1 MQRFERLSP
10 WLFVALWST
19 GFVVARYATN
29 DASPLAFLAIRMS
42 IAATLLAV
50 LARATGAPKIAM
62 PQGRV
67 AAVVGVCMHAVYL
80 GGVFIA
86 IDRGLPSGLGALIA
100 GLHPVVTAVFGRV
113 LLREQLRPSQWLGVL
128 LGMLGVVAV
137 VIEKLEDGSK
147 SVTTGAL
154 VAMALSVIGMSAGT
168 LVQRARGKDMPLLY
182 GTSTQYLGAA
192 GALIIA
198 IPFLDDA
205 SVQLT
210 GQFLLALAWAT
221 LVLSLGAV
229 LIMMRLLASHS
240 AARVSSLFFLTPALS
255 ALEGAILFGE
265 RLGLLAVAGLVGAAA
280 GVWLTMRDKPSVPVD
295 AAA

>member
-1 MQRFERLSP
+1 VQRFERLSP

-29 DASPLAFLAIRMS
+29 DASPLTFLAIRMT
-42 IAATLLAV
+42 IAAAILAI
-50 LARATGAPKIAM
+50 LAKAIAAPRISA
-62 PQGRV
+62 PQARV

-113 LLREQLRPSQWLGVL
+113 LLRERLRSSQWLGVL
-128 LGMLGVVAV
+128 LGLLGVVAV
-137 VIEKLEDGSK
+137 VIEKLEDGSD

-154 VAMALSVIGMSAGT
+154 VAMGLSVLGMSAGT
-168 LVQRARGKDMPLLY
+168 LVQRARGKDMPLLR
-182 GTSTQYLGAA
+182 GTSTQYWGAA
-192 GALIIA
+192 IALLVA
-198 IPFLDDA
+198 IPLVDDS
-205 SVQLT
+205 SVHIT
-210 GQFLLALAWAT
+210 GQFLGALAWAT

-255 ALEGAILFGE
+255 ALEGAVLFGE
-265 RLGLLAVAGLVGAAA
+265 RLGPLAIVGLVVAAA

>member
-1 MQRFERLSP
+1 
-10 WLFVALWST
+10 
-19 GFVVARYATN
+19 
-29 DASPLAFLAIRMS
+29 
-42 IAATLLAV
+42 
-50 LARATGAPKIAM
+50 
-62 PQGRV
+62 
-67 AAVVGVCMHAVYL
+67 MHAVYL

-113 LLREQLRPSQWLGVL
+113 VLREQLRPSQWLGVV

-137 VIEKLEDGSK
+137 VIEKLGDGSN

-154 VAMALSVIGMSAGT
+154 VAMALSVLGISIGT
-168 LVQRARGKDMPLLY
+168 LVQRGRGKDMPLLR

-192 GALIIA
+192 AALIIV
-198 IPFLDDA
+198 IPFIDDP
-205 SVQLT
+205 SVRVT
-210 GQFLLALAWAT
+210 GQFMLALAWAT

-229 LIMMRLLASHS
+229 LIMMRLLASQS

-265 RLGLLAVAGLVGAAA
+265 RLGLLAVGGLIGAAA
-280 GVWLTMRDKPSVPVD
+280 GVWLTMRDKASVPVD

>member
-29 DASPLAFLAIRMS
+29 DASPLTFLAIRMT
-42 IAATLLAV
+42 IAAAILAI
-50 LARATGAPKIAM
+50 LAKAIAAPRISA
-62 PQGRV
+62 PQARV

-100 GLHPVVTAVFGRV
+100 GLHPVVTAVFGRL
-113 LLREQLRPSQWLGVL
+113 LLRERLRSSQWLGVL
-128 LGMLGVVAV
+128 LGLLGVVAV
-137 VIEKLEDGSK
+137 VIEKLEDGSN

-154 VAMALSVIGMSAGT
+154 VAMGLSVLGMSAGT
-168 LVQRARGKDMPLLY
+168 LVQRSRGRDMPLLR
-182 GTSTQYLGAA
+182 GTSTQYWGAA
-192 GALIIA
+192 AALLVA
-198 IPFLDDA
+198 IPFLDDS
-205 SVQLT
+205 SVRIT
-210 GQFLLALAWAT
+210 GQFLGALAWAT

-255 ALEGAILFGE
+255 ALEGAVLFGE
-265 RLGLLAVAGLVGAAA
+265 RLGPLAIVGLVVAAA

>member
-1 MQRFERLSP
+1 VQRFERLSP

-19 GFVVARYATN
+19 GFVVARFATN
-29 DASPLAFLAIRMS
+29 DASPLTFLAIRMT
-42 IAATLLAV
+42 IAAAILAI
-50 LARATGAPKIAM
+50 LAKAIAAPRISA
-62 PQGRV
+62 PQARV

-113 LLREQLRPSQWLGVL
+113 LLRERLRSSQWLGVM
-128 LGMLGVVAV
+128 LGLLGVVAV
-137 VIEKLEDGSK
+137 VIEKLEDGSD
-147 SVTTGAL
+147 SVTAGAS
-154 VAMALSVIGMSAGT
+154 VAMALSVVGMSAGT
-168 LVQRARGKDMPLLY
+168 LVQRARGKDMPLLR

-192 GALIIA
+192 VALLVA
-198 IPFLDDA
+198 IPLLDDS
-205 SVQLT
+205 SVRLT
-210 GQFLLALAWAT
+210 GQFLGALAWAT

-255 ALEGAILFGE
+255 ALEGAVLFGE
-265 RLGLLAVAGLVGAAA
+265 RLGPLAIVGLVVAAA
-280 GVWLTMRDKPSVPVD
+280 GVWLTMRDRPSVPVD

>member
-29 DASPLAFLAIRMS
+29 DASPLTFLAIRMT
-42 IAATLLAV
+42 IAAAILAI
-50 LARATGAPKIAM
+50 LAKAIAAPRISA
-62 PQGRV
+62 PQARV

-113 LLREQLRPSQWLGVL
+113 LLRERLRSSQWLGVL
-128 LGMLGVVAV
+128 LGLVGVVAV
-137 VIEKLEDGSK
+137 VIEKLEDGSD

-154 VAMALSVIGMSAGT
+154 VAMALSVLGMSAGT
-168 LVQRARGKDMPLLY
+168 LVQRAHGKDMPLLR

-192 GALIIA
+192 VALLVA
-198 IPFLDDA
+198 IPLLDDS
-205 SVQLT
+205 SVRLT
-210 GQFLLALAWAT
+210 GQFLGALAWAT

-255 ALEGAILFGE
+255 ALEGAVLFGE
-265 RLGLLAVAGLVGAAA
+265 RLGPLAIVGLVVAAA

>member
-29 DASPLAFLAIRMS
+29 DASPLTFLAIRMS
-42 IAATLLAV
+42 IAAAILAI
-50 LARATGAPKIAM
+50 LAKAIAAPRISA
-62 PQGRV
+62 PQARV

-113 LLREQLRPSQWLGVL
+113 LLREHLRSSQWLGVM
-128 LGMLGVVAV
+128 LGLFGVVAV
-137 VIEKLEDGSK
+137 VIEKLEDGSDA
-147 SVTTGAL
+147 VTTGAL
-154 VAMALSVIGMSAGT
+154 VAMGLSVLGMSAGT
-168 LVQRARGKDMPLLY
+168 LVQRARGKDMPLLQ

-192 GALIIA
+192 AALLVA
-198 IPFLDDA
+198 IPFLDDS
-205 SVQLT
+205 SVRIT
-210 GQFLLALAWAT
+210 GQFLGALAWAT

-255 ALEGAILFGE
+255 ALEGALLFGE
-265 RLGLLAVAGLVGAAA
+265 RLGPLAIVGLVVAAA

>member
-29 DASPLAFLAIRMS
+29 DASPLTFLAIRMT
-42 IAATLLAV
+42 IAAAILAI
-50 LARATGAPKIAM
+50 LAKAIAAPRISA
-62 PQGRV
+62 PQARV

-113 LLREQLRPSQWLGVL
+113 LLRERLRSSQWLGVL
-128 LGMLGVVAV
+128 LGLLGVVAV
-137 VIEKLEDGSK
+137 VIEKLEDGSD

-154 VAMALSVIGMSAGT
+154 VAMGLSVLGMSAGT
-168 LVQRARGKDMPLLY
+168 LVQRARGKDMPLLR
-182 GTSTQYLGAA
+182 GTSTQYWGAA
-192 GALIIA
+192 IALLVA
-198 IPFLDDA
+198 IPLLDDS
-205 SVQLT
+205 SVRLT
-210 GQFLLALAWAT
+210 GQFLGALAWAT

-255 ALEGAILFGE
+255 ALEGALLFGE
-265 RLGLLAVAGLVGAAA
+265 RLGPLAIVGLVVAAA

>member
-29 DASPLAFLAIRMS
+29 DASPLTFLAIRMT
-42 IAATLLAV
+42 IAAAILAI
-50 LARATGAPKIAM
+50 LAKAIAAPRISA
-62 PQGRV
+62 PQARV

-113 LLREQLRPSQWLGVL
+113 LLRERLRSSQWLGVL
-128 LGMLGVVAV
+128 LGLVGVVAV
-137 VIEKLEDGSK
+137 VIEKLEDGSD

-154 VAMALSVIGMSAGT
+154 VAMGLSVLGMSAGT
-168 LVQRARGKDMPLLY
+168 LVQRARGKDMPLLR

-192 GALIIA
+192 VALLVA
-198 IPFLDDA
+198 IPLLDDS
-205 SVQLT
+205 SVRLT
-210 GQFLLALAWAT
+210 GQFLGALAWAT

-255 ALEGAILFGE
+255 ALEGALLFGE
-265 RLGLLAVAGLVGAAA
+265 RLGPLAIVGLVVAAA

>member
-29 DASPLAFLAIRMS
+29 DASPLTFLAIRMT
-42 IAATLLAV
+42 IAAAILAI
-50 LARATGAPKIAM
+50 LAKAIAAPRISA
-62 PQGRV
+62 PQARV

-113 LLREQLRPSQWLGVL
+113 LLRERLRSSQWLGVL
-128 LGMLGVVAV
+128 LGLLGVVAV
-137 VIEKLEDGSK
+137 VIEKLEDGSD

-154 VAMALSVIGMSAGT
+154 VAMALSVLGMSAGT
-168 LVQRARGKDMPLLY
+168 LVQRARGKDMPLLR

-192 GALIIA
+192 VALLVA
-198 IPFLDDA
+198 IPLLDDS
-205 SVQLT
+205 SVRLT
-210 GQFLLALAWAT
+210 GQFLGALAWAT

-255 ALEGAILFGE
+255 ALEGALLFGE
-265 RLGLLAVAGLVGAAA
+265 RLGPLAIVGLVVAAA

>member
-1 MQRFERLSP
+1 VQRFERLSP

-19 GFVVARYATN
+19 GFVVARFATN
-29 DASPLAFLAIRMS
+29 DASPLTFLAIRMT
-42 IAATLLAV
+42 IAAAILAI
-50 LARATGAPKIAM
+50 LAKAIAAPRISA
-62 PQGRV
+62 PQARV

-113 LLREQLRPSQWLGVL
+113 LLRERLRSSQWLGVM
-128 LGMLGVVAV
+128 LGLLGVVAV
-137 VIEKLEDGSK
+137 VIEKLEDGSD

-154 VAMALSVIGMSAGT
+154 VAMGLSVLGMSAGT
-168 LVQRARGKDMPLLY
+168 LVQRARGKDMPLLR
-182 GTSTQYLGAA
+182 GTSTQYWGAA
-192 GALIIA
+192 IALLVA
-198 IPFLDDA
+198 IPLVDDS
-205 SVQLT
+205 SVHIT
-210 GQFLLALAWAT
+210 GQFLGALAWAT

-255 ALEGAILFGE
+255 ALEGAVLFGE
-265 RLGLLAVAGLVGAAA
+265 RLGPLAIVGLVVAAA